1 MFSSLRSRS
10 ARCRLFTSELV
21 AVSVNWQPSAARDF
35 IISSVGGN
43 WDWLGYASGLMF
55 ASLAVFMLLTRF
67 LNRGQSVNELKVIA
81 PPPMNTMEQLLAV
94 QNAISQVEQ
103 LIQDGNIGLLKVRA
117 LLLSVFPQASD
128 KFAAALLG
136 MGLVLAILPL
146 KLVLLLGFLEVSTRH
161 SPSRKESSER
171 CARRMREWWFSIPAA
186 PVVLDRDKDDKK
198 KK

>member
-1 MFSSLRSRS
+1 
-10 ARCRLFTSELV
+10 
-21 AVSVNWQPSAARDF
+21 
-35 IISSVGGN
+35 
-43 WDWLGYASGLMF
+43 MF

-67 LNRGQSVNELKVIA
+67 LNRGQPVNELKVIA

-136 MGLVLAILPL
+136 MGLVLAIMPL